1 MDRRAGRKIR
11 ERSRACSD
19 EGCCRGRRS
28 RVVLTPRR
36 RRQVS
41 GVLVGPTGLEQG
53 ISADDGDKN
62 ARSPGRARNKPLK
75 PLRAGMPGD
84 SGVPVAS
91 TPVLSTFAQ
100 GAAGAA
106 GTRHSPRPPWGREIN
121 LNLGRIAPRD
131 REAAFERHCE
141 RSEAI
146 HSFFLLRPWMLRG
159 ACHRARIPSTRWLA
173 MTALHWLF
181 ENLIRNVLAVNRPD
195 RCSVCLRQPNPP
207 SVIIL
212 T

>member
-1 MDRRAGRKIR
+1 VWDAVDAAASCARWDRRAGRKIR

-19 EGCCRGRRS
+19 EGCFRGRRS

-141 RSEAI
+141 PTGRANARPMTGSAKQSI
-146 HSFFLLRPWMLRG
+146 LSFCCGHGCFAEPV
-159 ACHRARIPSTRWLA
+159 ARNDGST
-173 MTALHWLF
+173 
-181 ENLIRNVLAVNRPD
+181 LAV
-195 RCSVCLRQPNPP
+195 
-207 SVIIL
+207 
-212 T
+212 